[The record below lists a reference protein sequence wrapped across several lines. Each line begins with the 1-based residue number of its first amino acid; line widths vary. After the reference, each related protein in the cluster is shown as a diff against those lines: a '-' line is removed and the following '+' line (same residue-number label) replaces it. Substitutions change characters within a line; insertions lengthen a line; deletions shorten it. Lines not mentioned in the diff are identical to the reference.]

1 MTDRCQQYLED
12 PEAHAS
18 HLAECA
24 DCRRMAEALEHDLV
38 GASIRV
44 DPLPLAPWEGA
55 SHRSWLL
62 ILGVT
67 LAAIAIAAAVF
78 AAAGMSPT
86 QVAGMNMPSADLI
99 MSMTRLASGAIRN
112 APTSWQIGIAISFVV
127 VNALFFVLL
136 RRAPKGID
144 V

>member
-12 PEAHAS
+12 PEAHPS

-24 DCRRMAEALEHDLV
+24 DCRRMAEALEQGLDGRV
-38 GASIRV
+38 RV
-44 DPLPLAPWEGA
+44 DSLPLAPWEGA
-55 SHRSWLL
+55 SHRSWPLV
-62 ILGVT
+62 LGVT

-86 QVAGMNMPSADLI
+86 QVAGMNMPSADLL
-99 MSMTRLASGAIRN
+99 MSMMRLTSGAIQN
-112 APTSWQIGIAISFVV
+112 APPSWQIGIAISFVV